1 MVILCDC
8 AEITAENSRA
18 LKQETSIWHR
28 AIPGSAGIKG
38 FIGKS
43 NLIQRASTFFVGL
56 KKKQFPPSK
65 LQTQHGFSSKR
76 TLGPCVPPR
85 NNQVLP
91 FTIPQQV
98 PFTRKI
104 CDSPSRALQDMLV
117 STRLTPS
124 QRWTLLESSKRSAVF
139 FEVWKKPPPGPPVE
153 AMMMRTPSSVKI

>member
-65 LQTQHGFSSKR
+65 LQNSHVFSSKR
-76 TLGPCVPPR
+76 TLGNLVFFHQETTKCY
-85 NNQVLP
+85 
-91 FTIPQQV
+91 
-98 PFTRKI
+98 
-104 CDSPSRALQDMLV
+104 PSRFLSRFHSSPAALQDMLV

-139 FEVWKKPPPGPPVE
+139 FRSLEKTPPE
-153 AMMMRTPSSVKI
+153 AC